1 MHRERLQHATGTRKP
16 CSLYPASRRC
26 LSARS
31 HRRIRGATFV
41 KTYEFDVVLSD
52 AQEVTDDLADE
63 LFAAGCDDGTVTSC
77 DGVVWMHF
85 DREAASLE
93 EAIHSAV
100 AQIQNAGFAV

>member
-1 MHRERLQHATGTRKP
+1 M
-16 CSLYPASRRC
+16 
-26 LSARS
+26 
-31 HRRIRGATFV
+31 
-41 KTYEFDVVLSD
+41 KTYEFDVVLSA

-63 LFAAGCDDGTVTSC
+63 LFAAGCDDGTLTSC

-100 AQIQNAGFAV
+100 AQIQNAGFAVSKVELNVDAAVSLGT